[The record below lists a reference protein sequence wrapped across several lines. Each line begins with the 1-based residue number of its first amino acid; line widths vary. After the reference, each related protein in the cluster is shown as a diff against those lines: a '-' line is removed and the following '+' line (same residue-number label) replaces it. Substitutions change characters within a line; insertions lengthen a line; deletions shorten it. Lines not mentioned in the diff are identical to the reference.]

1 MAVTCTRK
9 FNWATADGG
18 AQIYFPGQVIE
29 DQDAAAFAK
38 MTGYGE
44 ERAEQAPARALR
56 SPEDKAA
63 TLERTAGENK
73 GGKNKKRDQ
82 AAEA

>member
-1 MAVTCTRK
+1 MAVTCIRK
-9 FNWATADGG
+9 FNWATVEGG
-18 AQIYFPGQVIE
+18 AKIYFAGQVIE

-44 ERAEQAPARALR
+44 ERGEQAPARTQR

-63 TLERTAGENK
+63 TLERTGGENK

-82 AAEA
+82 AEA